1 MYQLTG
7 LLFLTVTLAAPQ
19 RWIHDRSGHDNGK
32 KAAYFLDN
40 DPSGSSLVSLC
51 IGENGILSSPIRT
64 PTGGY
69 GSITLNAT
77 DNLPVPVDSLQSQG
91 SVLVSGNMLFT
102 VNAGSNTLVMFRI
115 DPADPYHPMM
125 VGGPID
131 TMGEFPN
138 SVTYSPRLQ
147 TGTLQ
152 RPCPE
157 FTISRQAV
165 QISAAVA

>member
-1 MYQLTG
+1 
-7 LLFLTVTLAAPQ
+7 
-19 RWIHDRSGHDNGK
+19 
-32 KAAYFLDN
+32 
-40 DPSGSSLVSLC
+40 
-51 IGENGILSSPIRT
+51 
-64 PTGGY
+64 
-69 GSITLNAT
+69 
-77 DNLPVPVDSLQSQG
+77 
-91 SVLVSGNMLFT
+91 MLFT